1 MIEPAVINADVVA
14 TYLERMHMPRMASW
28 ARSIGNAIAREQFLA
43 EEWQRRHSDVLKAL
57 RKYEPEVR
65 HTPVSCVP
73 PPESSD

>member
-14 TYLERMHMPRMASW
+14 NYLERMHMPRMASW
-28 ARSIGNAIAREQFLA
+28 ARNTGNAIAREQFLA
-43 EEWQRRHSDVLKAL
+43 GEWQRRHGDVLKAL